1 MVKIKELKSNFSILG
16 FSNILSYGISGIFW
30 LYLASILTKEDYG
43 EVGFLISIG
52 ATASAFAALGSS
64 NSLVVLRAKNIQ
76 IQSTFFIIVILLS
89 LVASIA
95 TYFIIGNYA
104 ISLYIIG
111 GAIFSLSI
119 YNLLGSKSYQKF
131 AKYLVLQRILL
142 VIFAITLYQILG
154 IEGIILGYVAS
165 FVIFI
170 KIIFKEMRCCKIDFS
185 LFRNNFGFII
195 KNYISILVK
204 VISANIDKLIIFPIF
219 GATFL
224 GTYLLAFQIFTLIM
238 VIPTITY
245 QYILPQEASGN
256 KNSRIKKYTIIASIL
271 IVILTVIISPILIPI
286 THPNYIESI
295 PAIQIMSIAI
305 IPNAISL
312 IWISEL
318 LGKKE
323 TKTVLIGSLITSGVL
338 SLGIIILGKEFQI
351 MGAAFSLVLAR
362 SLEMAYIGVVKYRNR

>member
-154 IEGIILGYVAS
+154 IEGIILGTL
-165 FVIFI
+165 
-170 KIIFKEMRCCKIDFS
+170 
-185 LFRNNFGFII
+185 LFEN
-195 KNYISILVK
+195 
-204 VISANIDKLIIFPIF
+204 
-219 GATFL
+219 
-224 GTYLLAFQIFTLIM
+224 
-238 VIPTITY
+238 
-245 QYILPQEASGN
+245 
-256 KNSRIKKYTIIASIL
+256 
-271 IVILTVIISPILIPI
+271 
-286 THPNYIESI
+286 
-295 PAIQIMSIAI
+295 
-305 IPNAISL
+305 
-312 IWISEL
+312 
-318 LGKKE
+318 
-323 TKTVLIGSLITSGVL
+323 
-338 SLGIIILGKEFQI
+338 
-351 MGAAFSLVLAR
+351 
-362 SLEMAYIGVVKYRNR
+362 

>member
-1 MVKIKELKSNFSILG
+1 
-16 FSNILSYGISGIFW
+16 
-30 LYLASILTKEDYG
+30 
-43 EVGFLISIG
+43 
-52 ATASAFAALGSS
+52 
-64 NSLVVLRAKNIQ
+64 
-76 IQSTFFIIVILLS
+76 
-89 LVASIA
+89 
-95 TYFIIGNYA
+95 
-104 ISLYIIG
+104 
-111 GAIFSLSI
+111 
-119 YNLLGSKSYQKF
+119 
-131 AKYLVLQRILL
+131 
-142 VIFAITLYQILG
+142 
-154 IEGIILGYVAS
+154 
-165 FVIFI
+165 
-170 KIIFKEMRCCKIDFS
+170 
-185 LFRNNFGFII
+185 
-195 KNYISILVK
+195 
-204 VISANIDKLIIFPIF
+204 
-219 GATFL
+219 
-224 GTYLLAFQIFTLIM
+224 M

-271 IVILTVIISPILIPI
+271 IVALTIIMSPILIPI
-286 THPNYIESI
+286 THPNYSESI